1 MGNYT
6 EWMASPD
13 SRRWRRHKKSNAVAR
28 AWLWVIGAVAAAS
41 ITTAT
46 VWELLEWVDTPKS
59 TETVTTTAL
68 DMIRGSELAPWQ
80 NAVMESIEQA
90 VTEVGQGNLNR
101 AELAC
106 DKAGALLAAA
116 GEKRQQTDAGFF
128 QLAVS
133 GLNRIWNQRPE
144 NDELFRHVTQARTE
158 LAGLRSAQNAANPEA
173 ERILRQASSIGRGS
187 AIPKRESELQSTGRG
202 SIVPASVAADDLKAR
217 ASMPRAIAANSTLSP
232 ETLGKGYLD
241 ATHMPAMAEIF
252 LPPATR
258 SFDDHVRVENLTIV
272 GGSQTLDGIQWLNVT
287 FVGTH
292 LRYERGVVDL
302 DNVHFVDCVFEFTKD
317 DRGARLANA
326 IALGQTTYTAE

>member
-1 MGNYT
+1 MDNYT
-6 EWMASPD
+6 EWMASPE

-41 ITTAT
+41 ISTAT
-46 VWELLEWVDTPKS
+46 VWEVLEWVDSPKS
-59 TETVTTTAL
+59 TETMTTTAL

-80 NAVMESIEQA
+80 NEAMESIERA
-90 VTEVGQGNLNR
+90 VAEVGQGNVNR

-116 GEKRQQTDAGFF
+116 REKRQRTNADFF
-128 QLAVS
+128 QLAIS
-133 GLNRIWNQRPE
+133 GLDRIWNQRPD
-144 NDELFRHVTQARTE
+144 NDELFRHVTQARVE
-158 LAGLRSAQNAANPEA
+158 LAGLRTAQNTADPEA
-173 ERILRQASSIGRGS
+173 ERILRRAGSNERASAVS
-187 AIPKRESELQSTGRG
+187 KRESELANAGRANM
-202 SIVPASVAADDLKAR
+202 VPASAAADDLKAP
-217 ASMPRAIAANSTLSP
+217 ANMPRAIAANYTLSP
-232 ETLGKGYLD
+232 ETLGKAYLD
-241 ATHMPAMAEIF
+241 ATHMPPMAEIL
-252 LPPATR
+252 LPPVTR
-258 SFDDHVRVENLTIV
+258 SFADHVRVENLTIV

-302 DNVHFVDCVFEFTKD
+302 DTVHFVDCVFEFTTD